1 MTSVF
6 IVCVYRKV
14 QMGEETT
21 APSASVHDSSDDN
34 TAFGNDVPA
43 VPQRTG
49 LPAVIYICQAL
60 LYAP

>member
-14 QMGEETT
+14 QMGEETA
-21 APSASVHDSSDDN
+21 APSALVYDSSDDN
-34 TAFGNDVPA
+34 TAFGNEVLA

-49 LPAVIYICQAL
+49 LPAAIYICQAL